1 VTRALVPVVQE
12 LGEILRL
19 VMRALAS
26 VLQLLVKLLWQA
38 LASVAQLFW
47 ELLRPMLLE
56 ALHELVEP
64 LLRRATDRGVAAV
77 LNKLESVLQER
88 EQAQPAPATAPEA
101 AAR

>member
-1 VTRALVPVVQE
+1 
-12 LGEILRL
+12 
-19 VMRALAS
+19 
-26 VLQLLVKLLWQA
+26 
-38 LASVAQLFW
+38 
-47 ELLRPMLLE
+47 MLLE